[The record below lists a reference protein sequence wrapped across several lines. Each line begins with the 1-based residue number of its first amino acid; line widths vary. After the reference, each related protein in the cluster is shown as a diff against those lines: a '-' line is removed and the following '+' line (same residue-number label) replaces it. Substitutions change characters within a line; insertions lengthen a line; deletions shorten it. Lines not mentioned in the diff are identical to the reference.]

1 MDIHYPGR
9 LRYPRKLRYPGRLHY
24 PTPEEDPENGLEE
37 TES

>member
-9 LRYPRKLRYPGRLHY
+9 LRYPRKLRYPGRLRY